1 MNKFRD
7 THELVG
13 TSIPRPTVTLAG
25 KLVRGLIP
33 LGVLAIGFAGYLV
46 LSRKP
51 PEAPAAKG
59 SPKPLRTR
67 VLPMHKGNFPI
78 EITTQGVVRSHTEV
92 SLTSQVNGRVI
103 SVSSS
108 FEDGAF
114 FQEGD
119 ILLELDPID
128 FELAVVSA
136 NAQLARAE
144 TIWSQE
150 QTRARQ
156 ARLNWEDLGY
166 EEEPNDLVLRLPQ
179 LREAEISVD
188 SAKAQVESATRNLE
202 RSKIRAPFSGRVLR
216 RTVGIGQTIAGS
228 TPLGMIFA
236 TDYAEVRL
244 PLASKDLKFLTLP
257 EKSDDPP
264 LAVEFSD
271 ALDSTSPYRWNG
283 WITRTEGALD
293 GSTLELF
300 VIARIDDPF
309 GLQSEVAPLR
319 IGQPVTAKI
328 EGKPVENVFKVPR
341 EAVFELSKIIVI
353 DPETMKLSNRQITVM
368 FGTES
373 ELYISDPGVN
383 PGYLLATTRLVYAPE
398 GSSVEIITN
407 SLPKVSLPDPSTL
420 GASK

>member
-7 THELVG
+7 THELVD
-13 TSIPRPTVTLAG
+13 TSASRPTVTWAG
-25 KLVRGLIP
+25 NLVRGLIP
-33 LGVLAIGFAGYLV
+33 LALLAIGLAGYLV

-51 PEAPAAKG
+51 PEAPAVKG
-59 SPKPLRTR
+59 APKPLRTR
-67 VLPMHKGNFPI
+67 VLPMNKGNFPI

-92 SLTSQVNGRVI
+92 SLTSQVNGRIV
-103 SVSSS
+103 SVSSA

-114 FQEGD
+114 FQVGE

-136 NAQLARAE
+136 KAQLARAE
-144 TIWSQE
+144 TILSQE

-166 EEEPNDLVLRLPQ
+166 EEEPNELVLRLPQ
-179 LREAEISVD
+179 LREAEIGVD
-188 SAKAQVESATRNLE
+188 SAKSQVESAMRNLE
-202 RSKIRAPFSGRVLR
+202 RSKVRAPFSGRVLR
-216 RTVGIGQTIAGS
+216 RMVGVGQTIAGS
-228 TPLGMIFA
+228 TPLGTIFA

-264 LAVEFSD
+264 LAVEFMD
-271 ALDSTSPYRWNG
+271 ALDSTSPHRWKG

-309 GLQSEVAPLR
+309 GLHSDAAPLR
-319 IGQPVTAKI
+319 MGQPVTARI

-341 EAVFELSKIIVI
+341 EAVFELNKIIVV
-353 DPETMKLSNRQITVM
+353 DPETMKLSNRQITVI

-373 ELYISDPGVN
+373 ELYISDPG
-383 PGYLLATTRLVYAPE
+383 G
-398 GSSVEIITN
+398 GSWLFTGHHPAC
-407 SLPKVSLPDPSTL
+407 LCAGRFLH
-420 GASK
+420 